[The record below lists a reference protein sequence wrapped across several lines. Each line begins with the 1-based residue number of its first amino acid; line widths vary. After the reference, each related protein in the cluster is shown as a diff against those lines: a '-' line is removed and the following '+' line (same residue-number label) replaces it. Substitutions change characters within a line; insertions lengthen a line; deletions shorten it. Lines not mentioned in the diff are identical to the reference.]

1 MRGERL
7 GVRND
12 PARVRAAGDPTPGG
26 GASTSGLLDDRTR
39 KRHPLASSSP
49 PPVQCTIPNPLA
61 FLLVFFTG
69 RKGEIFTGMRIEY
82 SKGERASK
90 ELILLNRQT
99 SFEASGRKMKVLL
112 IFPPDWFPSEPY
124 LSLPSL
130 TAVLRKAGHTV
141 VQKDVNLEMW
151 DWYFSE
157 DFLKKVLRK
166 VPQQLDRLR
175 KLANKRDLTD
185 WEMDVQ
191 LALCDVT
198 RQRIDE
204 LIKKAEKA
212 KAIVRGEVFYDI
224 DQLEWAIQV
233 FREVTQTISLV
244 YAPARICMP
253 PMETD
258 LSYKVYASNE
268 VIEAVNDQQVNV
280 YRDVFEQLVKPVI
293 EAEKPDVV
301 GISIVLQQQ
310 IFSTMTFC
318 ALIKEQFPHIH
329 VTIGGN
335 TVTRLRDVL
344 PQSPLFQFFDS
355 AVVYEGETAFV
366 QLVEAVGAKRD
377 LGSVPNTI
385 YKDDKG
391 VHESALSYAEHM
403 AELPPP
409 DFDGLPLQKYF
420 VPTNVLPYLATRG
433 CYWGRCE
440 FCDHGEGYTAGYR
453 SKKIQDV
460 LAEIR
465 FLKDKYGVRHFH
477 FTDESYPPA
486 LFRKLARGLVEEKMD
501 IFWTT
506 HMRFEKSLLE
516 DGVWEDAK
524 QSGCRYLHFGYESG
538 VERVLKLM
546 DKATTT
552 EIMTKHLK
560 YTAEAGIWNH
570 CMGFFGFPGETREEA
585 WQSVEFLEQNKNYV
599 HSLGFGTFDLGRH
612 NPVAKHPERWGVTA
626 YKNPEWDLA
635 LDYYFTVKNGLSIE
649 EAERVFQE
657 FERNHYS
664 GWDLRLYIREYIF
677 LYICKFGLKKLPDLQ
692 YQAAKIAGHTPTL
705 AGKM

>member
-1 MRGERL
+1 MR
-7 GVRND
+7 V
-12 PARVRAAGDPTPGG
+12 
-26 GASTSGLLDDRTR
+26 
-39 KRHPLASSSP
+39 
-49 PPVQCTIPNPLA
+49 
-61 FLLVFFTG
+61 
-69 RKGEIFTGMRIEY
+69 EY
-82 SKGERASK
+82 SKGQRASR
-90 ELILLNRQT
+90 ELIQLHRKT
-99 SFEASGRKMKVLL
+99 SFEASGRKMKVML

-130 TAVLRKAGHTV
+130 TSVLRQAGHTV
-141 VQKDVNLEMW
+141 VQKDINLEMW

-157 DFLKKVLRK
+157 EFLKKVLRR

-175 KLANKRDLTD
+175 KLSKKRELSEA
-185 WEMDVQ
+185 EMDLQ

-204 LIKKAEKA
+204 LTKKAERA
-212 KAIVRGEVFYDI
+212 KAIVRGETFYDI

-233 FREVTQTISLV
+233 FREVTSVISMV

-253 PMETD
+253 PMETN
-258 LSYKVYASNE
+258 LSYRVYVSSE
-268 VIEAVNDQQVNV
+268 VVDAVNDEQVNI
-280 YRDVFEQLVKPVI
+280 YRDVFDHLVKPAI
-293 EAEKPDVV
+293 EAEQPDVV

-318 ALIKEQFPHIH
+318 ALIKQHFPNVH

-344 PQSPLFQFFDS
+344 PQSPLFQYFDS
-355 AVVYEGETAFV
+355 AVVYEGETAFL
-366 QLVEAVGAKRD
+366 QLVEAVGAKRSLAD
-377 LGSVPNTI
+377 LPNTI
-385 YKDDKG
+385 YKDETG
-391 VHESALSYAEHM
+391 VHTSTTSYAEDMH
-403 AELPPP
+403 ALPPP
-409 DFDGLPLQKYF
+409 DFDGLPLEKYF
-420 VPTNVLPYLATRG
+420 VPTKILPYLATRG

-460 LAEIR
+460 LAEIKYLR
-465 FLKDKYGVRHFH
+465 DKYGARHFH

-486 LFRKLARGLVEEKMD
+486 LFRKLARGLVESKMD

-506 HMRFEKSLLE
+506 HMRFEKSLL
-516 DGVWEDAK
+516 DPQVWRDAHD
-524 QSGCRYLHFGYESG
+524 SGCRYLHFGYESG

-552 EIMTKHLK
+552 EVMAKHLRL
-560 YTAEAGIWNH
+560 TAEAGIWNH
-570 CMGFFGFPGETREEA
+570 CMGFFGFPGETKEEA
-585 WQSVEFLEQNKNYV
+585 WQSVQFLEQNKDYV

-612 NPVAKHPERWGVTA
+612 NPVAKHPEKWGVTA
-626 YKNPEWDLA
+626 YKNPDWDLA
-635 LDYYFTVKNGLSIE
+635 LDYYYTVKDGMSIE

-657 FERNHYS
+657 FERNHNP

-677 LYICKFGLKKLPDLQ
+677 LYICRFGLQKLPDLQ
-692 YQAAKIAGHTPTL
+692 FQAVKTAGVTPTL